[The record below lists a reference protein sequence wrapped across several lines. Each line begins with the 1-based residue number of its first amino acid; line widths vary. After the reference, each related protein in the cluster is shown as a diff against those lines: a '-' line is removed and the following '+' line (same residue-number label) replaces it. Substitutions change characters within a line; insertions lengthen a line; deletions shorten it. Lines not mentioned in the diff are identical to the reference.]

1 MTKGGRM
8 SAARFDDGKR
18 MTHLKYKFRIM
29 EIPMKALKPLAMF
42 ALMMSVLA
50 ASALAQVPA
59 TALANIT
66 EGQGTIT
73 SNSNPQWDGMSE
85 LVLIPGAS
93 MLGAA
98 PASTAL
104 YLGFTGGTEADIG
117 NMVLY
122 TTARGNTVITATKK
136 VTLNKA
142 ADPSI
147 NLASTS
153 VCPVQPVSVTNP
165 CIIRLDTV
173 TGKLS
178 PLDDYYFAVYFTLD
192 TNNEKISGAGLSTS
206 PGALTGWYLYGDQTR
221 VGKDGALPNGNNG
234 QP

>member
-1 MTKGGRM
+1 
-8 SAARFDDGKR
+8 
-18 MTHLKYKFRIM
+18 M
-29 EIPMKALKPLAMF
+29 EIPMKTFQPLATF
-42 ALMMSVLA
+42 VLIMSVLA
-50 ASALAQVPA
+50 ASAFAQVPA
-59 TALANIT
+59 AALANVT

-73 SNSNPQWDGMSE
+73 SSSNPQWDGMSE

-98 PASTAL
+98 PSSMAL
-104 YLGFTGGTEADIG
+104 YLGFTGGSEADIG

-122 TTARGNTVITATKK
+122 TTLRGGTAITATKK
-136 VTLNKA
+136 LTLNKS

-147 NLASTS
+147 NLTSTS
-153 VCPVQPVSVTNP
+153 VCPIQPVSATNP

-178 PLDDYYFAVYFTLD
+178 PLNDYYFAVYFTLD
-192 TNNEKISGAGLSTS
+192 TNNEKISGAGLSPA

-221 VGKDGALPNGNNG
+221 VGKDGALPSGYNG
-234 QP
+234 QAPFFLLYVANQ